1 MPNAALY
8 FINDNLFILKP
19 FLSLKKARYY
29 RLNRDF

>member
-19 FLSLKKARYY
+19 FLTQK
-29 RLNRDF
+29 RLTIIA